1 MVFDELHD
9 PQPPEP
15 GIREFAIVA
24 ERAQAIRRRR
34 AAWVVRVASVF
45 LVVGAVGS
53 LYLLANRTETTPSG
67 PPVAT
72 PAPRS
77 EATGPPAT
85 QPAPASTV
93 GLSGCPV
100 GERAATDRARTG
112 TADDQRRTAGRDL
125 RGNRRSHV
133 CTDLRRRLDGE
144 LCTSRCRVRR
154 DRLRGGCGAPC
165 CPGGGSD
172 HRRRL
177 RRLVRHVLSYLSR
190 LRRGPGRRVLRSRPR
205 HRDRRSPRTRPAGHP
220 PLTTTDHPSTHH
232 PSHPRLRREVGGP
245 ALRLRA
251 ANVLSEGAVDRCIRH
266 PQVGDRARHGPGLRA
281 LRARIS
287 RGGGRRGSWCPTA
300 WSRC

>member
-93 GLSGCPV
+93 GLT
-100 GERAATDRARTG
+100 AAQSAS
-112 TADDQRRTAGRDL
+112 AL
-125 RGNRRSHV
+125 PPI
-133 CTDLRRRLDGE
+133 E
-144 LCTSRCRVRR
+144 L
-154 DRLRGGCGAPC
+154 
-165 CPGGGSD
+165 
-172 HRRRL
+172 
-177 RRLVRHVLSYLSR
+177 
-190 LRRGPGRRVLRSRPR
+190 
-205 HRDRRSPRTRPAGHP
+205 
-220 PLTTTDHPSTHH
+220 
-232 PSHPRLRREVGGP
+232 
-245 ALRLRA
+245 
-251 ANVLSEGAVDRCIRH
+251 
-266 PQVGDRARHGPGLRA
+266 GPGLLTISDEPLVEIFEATDGRTCVQTSVAISTANCAPAGAGFVVIDYGEGAARRVA
-281 LRARIS
+281 LVVDPTIDVGFDDSSATCS
-287 RGGGRRGSWCPTA
+287 RTFPDFAVVQVVVCSGLDLATA
-300 WSRC
+300 TVEVPGPDRLVIHP